1 MITVT
6 HKQAIWIGVALLGLY
21 CWIDYSQ
28 PKAPVDRPILRWVAS
43 IAKSVMWIAIFA
55 DRPPAID
62 RDIQSAAGDGYK
74 RINHGRSL

>member
-1 MITVT
+1 MITIT
-6 HKQAIWIGVALLGLY
+6 HKQAVWIGVALLGLY
-21 CWIDYSQ
+21 WWNGGIQ

-55 DRPPAID
+55 DAAPAID
-62 RDIQSAAGDGYK
+62 RDIQSAAGDGYT

>member
-21 CWIDYSQ
+21 WWNGGIQ
-28 PKAPVDRPILRWVAS
+28 PKAPADRPILRWVAS

-55 DRPPAID
+55 DQPPAID
-62 RDIQSAAGDGYK
+62 RDIQSAAGDGYT